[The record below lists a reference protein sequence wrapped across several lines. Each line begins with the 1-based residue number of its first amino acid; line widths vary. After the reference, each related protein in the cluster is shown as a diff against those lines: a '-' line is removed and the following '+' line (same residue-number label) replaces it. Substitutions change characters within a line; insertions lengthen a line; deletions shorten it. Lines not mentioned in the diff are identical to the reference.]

1 MHTAHCTKYRS
12 SMGVWWLKGNK
23 WTSIKAI
30 NQEKWFCRWAGGR
43 SMVTRL
49 RPRGRIVETQ
59 GHRYLILD
67 RQMQRNVMHSNEF
80 CCENKTFVQW
90 FVCFSLNR
98 ILPELQISKSFQC
111 KQTLDI
117 GHCYLNI
124 SIFFEIYRK
133 KHFIIS
139 PEHCNTAKHLN
150 NDLSH
155 LTSDYVSDKFSG
167 NMEDALDIL
176 ILLLISC
183 IIAKLEMIKWIKHLA
198 TVLHII

>member
-1 MHTAHCTKYRS
+1 
-12 SMGVWWLKGNK
+12 
-23 WTSIKAI
+23 
-30 NQEKWFCRWAGGR
+30 
-43 SMVTRL
+43 
-49 RPRGRIVETQ
+49 
-59 GHRYLILD
+59 
-67 RQMQRNVMHSNEF
+67 MHSNEF

-183 IIAKLEMIKWIKHLA
+183 IIAKLEMIKCNQTFGHCSPHHLKEA
-198 TVLHII
+198 ESMQERRLVVQSSGIWVEWWDQAVVQPRIGAPTFSTITQLGPARRGNSSVRVGHLICLTSISFLVACST